1 MRETRSDGIGGAARA
16 PAADRGRRAVL
27 CAGAA
32 LAGWAVTARAS
43 APDVR
48 LRDSR
53 ALMGTQVDI
62 AVQGVD
68 PGLLRV
74 AIDAAF
80 ARMEALEAVMSHYAP
95 TSRLAAINLA
105 AGIQP
110 VPAPREL
117 REVLHMATDVS
128 RRSSGAFDATIG
140 SVGRWHFGPQA
151 PRRPTDAYIREHLG
165 GVDWRQLVVDDRA
178 GTAYLARRGMRLDLG
193 GIAKLYILQQGLDTL
208 RAHGV
213 RTALVNGGGDVVATT
228 APQASAWRIG
238 IRDPRAPARLLGS
251 LALREGFVASS
262 GDYERF
268 FLRDGRRYHHVL
280 DPRTGY
286 PTDGPRG
293 VTLVGRELR
302 AVNGLGAAAMVLGVD
317 GGRELVRGSEGVQG
331 LIASADGQLWVS
343 PGLGERL
350 RPAATQAG

>member
-1 MRETRSDGIGGAARA
+1 MREMRPAAARVA
-16 PAADRGRRAVL
+16 PAPDRGRRAVL

-43 APDVR
+43 APDAR
-48 LRDSR
+48 LRERR

-62 AVQGVD
+62 AVQGADSV
-68 PGLLRV
+68 LLRV
-74 AIDAAF
+74 AVDAAF
-80 ARMEALEAVMSHYAP
+80 ARMAALEAVMSHYAP
-95 TSRLAAINLA
+95 TSRVAAINLA

-110 VPAPREL
+110 VPVPREL
-117 REVLHMATDVS
+117 LDVLHMAAGVS

-140 SVGRWHFGPQA
+140 SVGRWDFDPQA
-151 PRRPTDAYIREHLG
+151 PRRPSDAYIREHLG
-165 GVDWRQLVVDDRA
+165 SVDWRQLVLDDRA
-178 GTAYLARRGMRLDLG
+178 GSAYLRRRGMRLDLG

-228 APQASAWRIG
+228 APQASAWRVG
-238 IRDPRAPARLLGS
+238 IRDPRSPARLLAS
-251 LALREGFVASS
+251 LDLREGFVASS

-293 VTLVGRELR
+293 VTLVGRELQ
-302 AVNGLGAAAMVLGVD
+302 AVNGLGAAAMVLGTAQ
-317 GGRELVRGSEGVQG
+317 GRELIRGSEGVQG
-331 LIASADGQLWVS
+331 LVAFATGELWVS
-343 PGLGERL
+343 RGLREQL
-350 RPAATQAG
+350 RPAGTQAG